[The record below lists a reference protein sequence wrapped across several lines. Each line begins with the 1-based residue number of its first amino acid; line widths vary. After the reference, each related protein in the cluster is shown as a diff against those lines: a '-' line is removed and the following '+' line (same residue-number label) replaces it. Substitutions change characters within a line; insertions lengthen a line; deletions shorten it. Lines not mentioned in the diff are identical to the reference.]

1 MKKILNILLK
11 GLLCMSA
18 AWLFYSCS
26 DDSGTTEQNVHEQNV
41 RELHVVLGSQ
51 QYEDVTPSTRTT
63 LPTGYEEYNYS
74 TALVPITQI
83 QGYMTIPAN
92 INVDAGEE
100 RFLPCLFSYSDT
112 EDNWTSRIALED
124 QTYYFYGFMP
134 REDIGGS
141 VSIAPYGDNPETTNV
156 VEGDYKDGAVLTFD
170 HLNAVTSKD
179 LCIVVGMKGY
189 GKGANNLTGP
199 TDMSDRLGQF
209 DYDPSQEGDNLY
221 LLVDHIYSG
230 LEFQMKVNSK
240 YDELR
245 TIKIKS
251 IKLMADNGENSVET
265 IKTKVTVQAGSAT
278 PMSVETVGS
287 YQRGSGNGN
296 AAVLY
301 ESDNS
306 EGKVLTTEYQS
317 FLACLWPNV
326 NHKFVLETKYDV
338 YDKKGNRVREDQT
351 ARNAITLQH
360 SIPVGTKYIVN
371 IEVTPTFLYVLSD
384 ADLDNPTFKVAN

>member
-1 MKKILNILLK
+1 
-11 GLLCMSA
+11 MSA

-26 DDSGTTEQNVHEQNV
+26 DDSGTTKQNV

-63 LPTGYEEYNYS
+63 LPDGYEEFDYS
-74 TALVPITQI
+74 TALVPFTQI
-83 QGYMTIPAN
+83 QGYMTIPAD
-92 INVDAGEE
+92 IEIGTDEK
-100 RFLPCLFSYSDT
+100 RFLPCLFSYSAT

-141 VSIAPYGDNPETTNV
+141 VSIAAYGTG
-156 VEGDYKDGAVLTFD
+156 EGNYANGAVLTFD

-189 GKGANNLTGP
+189 EKGTAVP
-199 TDMSDRLGQF
+199 TDMSDRLGKF
-209 DYDPSQEGDNLY
+209 NYNPSSEGDNLY

-230 LEFQMKVNSK
+230 LEFQMKVNTK

>member
-1 MKKILNILLK
+1 MTRRLNILLK

-18 AWLFYSCS
+18 AWWFYSCS
-26 DDSGTTEQNVHEQNV
+26 DDSGTAKQIVHEQNV

-63 LPTGYEEYNYS
+63 LPDGYEEFDYS
-74 TALVPITQI
+74 TALVPFTQI

-141 VSIAPYGDNPETTNV
+141 VSIAAYGT
-156 VEGDYKDGAVLTFD
+156 GDGNYANGAVLTFD

-189 GKGANNLTGP
+189 GKGVNNLTVP
-199 TDMSDRLGQF
+199 TDMRDRLAQF
-209 DYDPSQEGDNLY
+209 NYNPSQEGDNLY

-251 IKLMADNGENSVET
+251 IKLMADNGENSVEA

-287 YQRGSGNGN
+287 YQRGSGNGKG
-296 AAVLY
+296 AVLY

-306 EGKVLTTEYQS
+306 EGKALTTEYQS
-317 FLACLWPNV
+317 FLACLWPDV

>member
-26 DDSGTTEQNVHEQNV
+26 DDSGTTEQIVHEQNV

-141 VSIAPYGDNPETTNV
+141 VSIAAYGT
-156 VEGDYKDGAVLTFD
+156 GDGNYANGAVLTFD

-189 GKGANNLTGP
+189 RKGVNNLTVP

-209 DYDPSQEGDNLY
+209 DYNPSSEGDNLY

-306 EGKVLTTEYQS
+306 EGKVLTTAYQS